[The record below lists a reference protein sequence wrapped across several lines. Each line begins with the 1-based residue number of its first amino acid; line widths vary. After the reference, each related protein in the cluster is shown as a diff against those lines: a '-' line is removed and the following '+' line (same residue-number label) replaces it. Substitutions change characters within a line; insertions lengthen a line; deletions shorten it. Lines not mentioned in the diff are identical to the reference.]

1 MSGKENRNRKRED
14 AAKYICTRTCALV
27 AVATIG
33 TSSHFRYHC
42 IVLFLLF
49 ELGRRYKMWKY
60 CTDEEA
66 LRTFHLTDGLGC
78 DEGKEIQTLFAVS
91 NHIEEHYHVQYI
103 PKKKGGKRKLLIP
116 DALLGRIQKNILR
129 NVLEER
135 KVSSYAKAY
144 VKGMGIVENARP
156 HSYADTILKLDI
168 EDFFEQIT
176 YIMVYQKVFPE
187 KYVPSAIR
195 TMLTHFCCYHDYLP
209 QGASTSPMI
218 SNLVMYSFDEYMG
231 KWCEERKI
239 CYTRYSDDLTFSG
252 DFDVKEVKNKVRSF
266 LEKMGFSLNEKKTK
280 VLKPYQ
286 RQTVTGIVVN
296 EKTNVSREYKRK
308 LRQEIYY
315 CEKYG
320 VTEHLWRKGI
330 CDKGETTYLKELLGK
345 INYVLQINPEQPYF
359 QEARK
364 KIKEML

>member
-1 MSGKENRNRKRED
+1 
-14 AAKYICTRTCALV
+14 
-27 AVATIG
+27 
-33 TSSHFRYHC
+33 
-42 IVLFLLF
+42 
-49 ELGRRYKMWKY
+49 MWKY

-66 LRTFHLTDGLGC
+66 LRAFRLTDGLGC
-78 DEGKEIQTLFAVS
+78 EEGKEIQTLFAVS
-91 NHIEEHYHVQYI
+91 NHIEEHYHVVYI
-103 PKKKGGKRKLLIP
+103 PKKNGGKRKLLVP

-156 HSYADTILKLDI
+156 HSHADTILKLDI
-168 EDFFEQIT
+168 EDFFENIT
-176 YIMVYQKVFPE
+176 YIMVYQKAFPE
-187 KYVPSAIR
+187 QYFPPAVR
-195 TMLTHFCCYHDYLP
+195 TMLTYFCCYYDYLP

-252 DFDVKEVKNKVRSF
+252 NFDVKEVKNKVRSF
-266 LEKMGFSLNEKKTK
+266 LEEMGFFLNEKKTR

-286 RQTVTGIVVN
+286 RQSVTGIVVN
-296 EKTNVSREYKRK
+296 EKPSVSKNYKRQ

-320 VTEHLWRKGI
+320 VAEHLRQKKI
-330 CDKGETTYLKELLGK
+330 CDKEEITYLKELLGK
-345 INYVLQINPEQPYF
+345 VNYVLQINSDNMEF
-359 QEARK
+359 REARE
-364 KIKEML
+364 KINKMLLKIEG